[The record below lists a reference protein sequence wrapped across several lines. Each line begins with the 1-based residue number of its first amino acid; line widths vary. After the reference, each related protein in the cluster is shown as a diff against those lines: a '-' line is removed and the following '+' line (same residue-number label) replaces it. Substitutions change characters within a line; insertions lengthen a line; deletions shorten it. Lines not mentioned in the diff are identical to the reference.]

1 MKNKKNII
9 LLSIIII
16 IIVVIS
22 VITFIFLKK
31 KNDNTNN
38 TSTSKDKFATYY
50 SKVSNVLKE
59 DNILKQLFY
68 SNPDITEE
76 LVTFENKTYYG
87 LSDKYNI
94 KDVSEIYTKI
104 NKTYTINYKKKL
116 FNDINNYNSFANYN
130 NKVYINIKKK
140 CFIENYDEKLLS
152 IKNVENENI
161 TYIYDKKEYVVSFW
175 DDIYLIDSSPF
186 SC

>member
-1 MKNKKNII
+1 MLD
-9 LLSIIII
+9 LLIPDVYAQSI
-16 IIVVIS
+16 
-22 VITFIFLKK
+22 
-31 KNDNTNN
+31 
-38 TSTSKDKFATYY
+38 
-50 SKVSNVLKE
+50 
-59 DNILKQLFY
+59 
-68 SNPDITEE
+68 
-76 LVTFENKTYYG
+76 
-87 LSDKYNI
+87 
-94 KDVSEIYTKI
+94 
-104 NKTYTINYKKKL
+104 YTINYKKEL
-116 FNDINNYNSFANYN
+116 FNDINNYNSFVNYN

>member
-1 MKNKKNII
+1 MSFFFFSLRLFFCFEI
-9 LLSIIII
+9 
-16 IIVVIS
+16 
-22 VITFIFLKK
+22 
-31 KNDNTNN
+31 
-38 TSTSKDKFATYY
+38 
-50 SKVSNVLKE
+50 
-59 DNILKQLFY
+59 LFY
-68 SNPDITEE
+68 
-76 LVTFENKTYYG
+76 FFKKT
-87 LSDKYNI
+87 N
-94 KDVSEIYTKI
+94 E
-104 NKTYTINYKKKL
+104 KK
-116 FNDINNYNSFANYN
+116 FSYNSFVNYN

>member
-22 VITFIFLKK
+22 VITLIFLKK
-31 KNDNTNN
+31 KNDNNNN
-38 TSTSKDKFATYY
+38 TSTSKDKFATYFP
-50 SKVSNVLKE
+50 KVSNVLKE

-104 NKTYTINYKKKL
+104 NKTYTINYKKEL
-116 FNDINNYNSFANYN
+116 FNDINNYNSFVNYN
-130 NKVYINIKKK
+130 NKVYINIKKTGLINPVLIGLI
-140 CFIENYDEKLLS
+140 FN
-152 IKNVENENI
+152 KNIIFVK
-161 TYIYDKKEYVVSFW
+161 TF
-175 DDIYLIDSSPF
+175 
-186 SC
+186 